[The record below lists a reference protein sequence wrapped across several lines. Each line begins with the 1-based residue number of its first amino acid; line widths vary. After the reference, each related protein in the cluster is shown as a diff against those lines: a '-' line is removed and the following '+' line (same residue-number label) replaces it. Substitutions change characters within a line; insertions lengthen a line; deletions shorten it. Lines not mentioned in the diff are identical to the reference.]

1 MSPQTLIREVVE
13 NQYVHSDILEQEK
26 ILNYTQVVCPSCFR
40 VIPAKLVERGDYVY
54 LVKECIFE
62 ERVFESIFE
71 KKNKIWKEVIYDDPG
86 KRMRYEIKIGQHLN
100 EFDYSLIA
108 NSNKSQAIFALV
120 TQRCNANC
128 PICFD
133 KKWLKRP
140 DMKKEYLRKVL
151 KPFKYK
157 KVYLS
162 GGEPTVRDDLP
173 DLLRVVK
180 ESGNYAGIVTNG
192 LKLSDEGYLKEL
204 IDSGLEILYFSFDG
218 FDEEIYRILRD
229 DSSQYSKKLKALE
242 NLKKFNLNT
251 ALLVT
256 VVKDVNDDQ
265 ISKIVEFA
273 CENDFIWLV
282 SFRYLNIYGVNDT
295 RDLDEK
301 NLVSIEEIMAPINHT
316 LGINYDYYNLFYE
329 MRYYFH
335 EFISTIYPRINL
347 DQPENRRVYLE
358 RKSSGVKPVFSE
370 DELKELIDVFKR
382 KRFYKL
388 VKPKYLYFIKLFV
401 KNRFELGLI
410 EEELFRKNFFT
421 IDITRPPLMISDHP
435 LSGRVQDIIY
445 FPEPLKVFCY
455 YPY

>member
-1 MSPQTLIREVVE
+1 MSPESLLKEVME
-13 NQYVHSDILEQEK
+13 NKVVDSNLLQEEK
-26 ILNYTQVVCPSCFR
+26 ILNYTKVVCPSCSR

-62 ERVFESIFE
+62 EKVFESIFE
-71 KKNKIWKEVIYDDPG
+71 KKNKIWKELIYDNPK
-86 KRMRYEIKIGQHLN
+86 KRMRYEIKIGQHIS
-100 EFDYSLIA
+100 EFDYSMIA

-140 DMKKEYLRKVL
+140 DMKIEYLRKVL

-162 GGEPTVRDDLP
+162 GGEPTVREDLP
-173 DLLRVVK
+173 DLLKVVK

-192 LKLSDEGYLKEL
+192 LKLSDERYLKKL

-218 FDEEIYRILRD
+218 FDQEIYRILRD
-229 DSSQYSKKLKALE
+229 DPSQYYQKLKALE

-251 ALLVT
+251 TLLVT
-256 VVKDVNDDQ
+256 VVKDVNEDQ

-282 SFRYLNIYGVNDT
+282 SFRYLNIYGVNKT
-295 RDLDEK
+295 RNLGKE
-301 NLVSIEEIMAPINHT
+301 NLVSIDEIMGHINRT
-316 LGINYDYYNLFYE
+316 LGISYDYYNLFYE
-329 MRYYFH
+329 MRFYFH
-335 EFISTIYPRINL
+335 NFISSIYPGINL
-347 DQPENRRVYLE
+347 DQPENRRIYLK
-358 RKSSGVKPVFSE
+358 RKNGKVVPAFSE
-370 DELKELIDVFKR
+370 EELKELIDVFKR
-382 KRFYKL
+382 KRLYKL
-388 VKPKYLYFIKLFV
+388 LKPKYLYFVKLFV
-401 KNRFELGLI
+401 KNIFELGLI

-435 LSGRVQDIIY
+435 LSERVQDIIF
-445 FPEPLKVFCY
+445 FPEPLKVFCA